1 MADWKDFLDPN
12 APPGRYLR
20 WKEVERS
27 TGLSRT
33 TAWRLQRS
41 GDFPRPYVISPGRVG
56 YLEAE
61 VDAWRTSRGHR
72 GVESVTSGPHHAVA
86 APAEQPEAPP
96 DNHPPPRPS
105 PDRSGPA
112 LPLRPDPKPRLGKSR
127 TAAAQIQMQMQLDL

>member
-1 MADWKDFLDPN
+1 MANWMDFVDPD

-56 YLEAE
+56 YLECE
-61 VDAWRTSRGHR
+61 VEAWRTSRGHR
-72 GVESVTSGPHHAVA
+72 SGDI
-86 APAEQPEAPP
+86 APVPRDDPR
-96 DNHPPPRPS
+96 PPPGLERQPPPARGS
-105 PDRSGPA
+105 PAVDV
-112 LPLRPDPKPRLGKSR
+112 
-127 TAAAQIQMQMQLDL
+127 